1 MWTSRKAR
9 AEAQSDKRAAA
20 YNQEDVKDRN
30 SISRM
35 ASALG
40 WTGSLALIAI
50 SMMPLLMTA
59 LAGRVAYAQ
68 TGSATAGAASMPSMR
83 PIVLVLPFDNQTDP
97 ARTMQVS
104 KPAERNEADGVESHA
119 GGPTVSE
126 ASEMVNL
133 DWIREAAAEILNRRL
148 TSVGYLALTR
158 EDRQYAL
165 DHLGLPENLQP
176 SRATALRVAET
187 LDAGY
192 VVIGS
197 FAAEGTRL
205 HLTARVIDGT
215 RLRMSRELVEDGE
228 IAQLLPLLDGLA
240 WQVARELNPD
250 LDVSRETF
258 VAASRGVRLDAFE
271 QYVRGVTERDPAER
285 ERHLKRAVALSP
297 ELTEAWMALGREE
310 FEQQEYEDAAR
321 SFEHVPAGHPAALE
335 SDFYRGLALIY
346 SGGYEQAQTAFAAI
360 ARVLPLPEV
369 VNNEA
374 VALSRR
380 GMDGTAL
387 YRQASGSDPKDE
399 DYHFNL
405 AVSLHHAGDV
415 AAARRELEQALKL
428 SASDTEAR
436 SLLAKWGDAKAE
448 PVPAS
453 QPVAG
458 TSPVPAASST
468 TSPVDAIDGTE
479 ALERIKR
486 QYDGAAFRQAA
497 MMLESVE
504 QARIAALPASQ
515 QALKLSRDAQTKLNE
530 GLLLEAEREYRQ
542 ALAADPHCAEAHA
555 GLAEVMERAGEVKG
569 ARSEAQAS
577 LSEGPNVDA
586 ELVLARLDLAAGNA
600 SAALA
605 DVDAAQRLDGKNRAV
620 HDLRR
625 LIERR
630 MKSGDATQ

>member
-1 MWTSRKAR
+1 MWTSRKTW

-20 YNQEDVKDRN
+20 YNQEDVKDRK
-30 SISRM
+30 SIRRM
-35 ASALG
+35 ARALA
-40 WTGSLALIAI
+40 WTGSLAMTTM
-50 SMMPLLMTA
+50 SMMPLVITG
-59 LAGRVAYAQ
+59 LAGWVAHAQ
-68 TGSATAGAASMPSMR
+68 TGSATAGATSMPSMR

-104 KPAERNEADGVESHA
+104 KPAEKSEAGSAESHA

-165 DHLGLPENLQP
+165 EHLGLPENLQP

-310 FEQQEYEDAAR
+310 FEQQEYEDAAS

-415 AAARRELEQALKL
+415 AAARRELEQSLKL
-428 SASDTEAR
+428 STSDTEAR
-436 SLLAKWGDAKAE
+436 SLLARWSDAKAE

-453 QPVAG
+453 QPVAEPG
-458 TSPVPAASST
+458 PVAAATSA
-468 TSPVDAIDGTE
+468 DAMDGTE

-586 ELVLARLDLAAGNA
+586 ELVLARLDLAAGDA

-605 DVDAAQRLDGKNRAV
+605 DVDAALRLDGKNRAA

-625 LIERR
+625 LIDRR